1 MNDQISI
8 LFLYRNF
15 DSTYEG
21 GLEMESHIRDYLA
34 ENLNFL
40 SDELS
45 LIGKEYLLPNNDG
58 TKGYV
63 DLLAKDK
70 QGNYVIIEIKR
81 SNQAARQALHE
92 IFKYSALLKRNLYI
106 KQSEIRVILIS
117 TTWDEL
123 LVPFSKF
130 VLETDL
136 LVEGYEIEVN
146 NQFIPIAKRKIKS
159 APNPIQRKISR
170 IQHIFLYEAKHCID
184 DELSIISYLLEKLGI
199 KEYILL
205 NLNYQGD
212 NNQVIY
218 PKAIYLAFQTIP
230 ISNYIEFCKKQG
242 KNDLIDYGNLY
253 EELLEIEKNYDG
265 EDLQGEIEQ
274 AILGEVINRSYS
286 DTSEI
291 GYPEKFLNML
301 NSSWKIEHHICGGAF
316 AKNQL
321 YTVNKLVQDVAGVN
335 DTNYVFFYDYANS
348 NHLAKLKEVFC
359 NAKNAF
365 YGNKIWKQHFTC
377 VLNELEEKYD
387 NYTIFVS
394 MTNPE
399 SILECIVY
407 GIEPTY
413 EIIIDHKDF
422 ESVQIYRGNIEYN
435 FKETYLKDIL
445 LKHFYNDPMMLFI
458 MLNYG
463 ELYMKEMD
471 IMKDIGLKYS
481 SKRYDIFN
489 DKIECYDVRISEY
502 GEIFY
507 TPCEEKTLFQDYLNY
522 DQFLV
527 SDLKE
532 LFSNY
537 IVKL

>member
-1 MNDQISI
+1 
-8 LFLYRNF
+8 
-15 DSTYEG
+15 
-21 GLEMESHIRDYLA
+21 MESQIRDYLA

-123 LVPFSKF
+123 LVPFSQF

-146 NQFIPIAKRKIKS
+146 NNFIPIAKRKIKPL
-159 APNPIQRKISR
+159 PNPIQRKISR
-170 IQHIFLYEAKHCID
+170 IQHIFLYESKRCID
-184 DELSIISYLLEKLGI
+184 DELSIIGYLLEQVGI

-205 NLNYQGD
+205 NLNYQGT

-218 PKAIYLAFQTIP
+218 PKGIYLAFQKVP
-230 ISNYIEFCKKQG
+230 ISNYIEFCKKQS
-242 KNDLIDYGNLY
+242 KHDLIDYENLY
-253 EELLEIEKNYDG
+253 EKLLEIEQYCDG
-265 EDLQGEIEQ
+265 EELQGEIEQ
-274 AILGEVINRSYS
+274 AILGEVINRSYC

-301 NSSWKIEHHICGGAF
+301 NSDWKIEHHVCGGSF
-316 AKNQL
+316 AKDHL
-321 YTVNKLVQDVAGVN
+321 YTVNKIVQDTAGLN

-348 NHLAKLKEVFC
+348 NYLAKLKEVFST
-359 NAKNAF
+359 AKNAF

-377 VLNELEEKYD
+377 IFNELEENYD

-399 SILECIVY
+399 SILECIIY

-413 EIIIDHKDF
+413 EIMIDHKDY
-422 ESVQIYRGNIEYN
+422 ESAQIYRGNIEYN
-435 FKETYLKDIL
+435 FKEISLKDIL
-445 LKHFYNDPMMLFI
+445 LQHFNNDPMMLFI
-458 MLNYG
+458 VLNYG
-463 ELYMKEMD
+463 ELYMQEMD
-471 IMKDIGLKYS
+471 IMKDIGLKYV
-481 SKRYDIFN
+481 SKRYDISD
-489 DKIECYDVRISEY
+489 DKTECYDVRISEY

-507 TPCEEKTLFQDYLNY
+507 TPCEEKILFQDYLNY

-532 LFSNY
+532 LFSSY

>member
-1 MNDQISI
+1 
-8 LFLYRNF
+8 
-15 DSTYEG
+15 
-21 GLEMESHIRDYLA
+21 MESKIRDYLA
-34 ENLNFL
+34 GNLNFL

-123 LVPFSKF
+123 LVPFSQF

-136 LVEGYEIEVN
+136 LVEGYEIDLN
-146 NQFIPIAKRKIKS
+146 SNFIPITKRKIKPL
-159 APNPIQRKISR
+159 PNPIQRKISR
-170 IQHIFLYEAKHCID
+170 IQHIFLYASKRCID
-184 DELSIISYLLEKLGI
+184 DELSIIGYLLEQVGI

-205 NLNYQGD
+205 NLNYQGT

-218 PKAIYLAFQTIP
+218 PKGIYLAFQTVP
-230 ISNYIEFCKKQG
+230 IGNYIEFCKKQG
-242 KNDLIDYGNLY
+242 KNDLIDYENLY
-253 EELLEIEKNYDG
+253 EKLLEIEQYCDG
-265 EDLQGEIEQ
+265 EELQGEIEQ
-274 AILGEVINRSYS
+274 AILGEVINRSYC

-301 NSSWKIEHHICGGAF
+301 NSDWKIEHPVCGGAF
-316 AKNQL
+316 AKDQL
-321 YTVNKLVQDVAGVN
+321 YTVNKIVQDTAGLN

-348 NHLAKLKEVFC
+348 NHLAKLKEVFSS
-359 NAKNAF
+359 AKNVF

-377 VLNELEEKYD
+377 IFNELEENYD

-394 MTNPE
+394 ITNPE
-399 SILECIVY
+399 SILECIAY

-413 EIIIDHKDF
+413 EIIIDHKDY
-422 ESVQIYRGNIEYN
+422 ESAQIYRGNIEYN
-435 FKETYLKDIL
+435 FKEISLKDIL
-445 LKHFYNDPMMLFI
+445 LQHFNNDPMMLFI
-458 MLNYG
+458 VLNYG
-463 ELYMKEMD
+463 ELYMQEMD
-471 IMKDIGLKYS
+471 IMKDIGLKYV
-481 SKRYDIFN
+481 SKRYDISD
-489 DKIECYDVRISEY
+489 DKTECYDVRISEY

-507 TPCEEKTLFQDYLNY
+507 TPCEEKTLFQDYLK
-522 DQFLV
+522 DSHVLV

-532 LFSNY
+532 LFSSNIAY
-537 IVKL
+537 DN

>member
-1 MNDQISI
+1 
-8 LFLYRNF
+8 
-15 DSTYEG
+15 
-21 GLEMESHIRDYLA
+21 MESHIRDYLS

-81 SNQAARQALHE
+81 SNQTARQALHE

-117 TTWDEL
+117 TTWNEL
-123 LVPFSKF
+123 LVPFSQF

-146 NQFIPIAKRKIKS
+146 NHFIPIAKRKIKS
-159 APNPIQRKISR
+159 VPNSIQRKISR
-170 IQHIFLYEAKHCID
+170 IQHIFLYEAKRCID

-218 PKAIYLAFQTIP
+218 PKAIYLAFQTVP
-230 ISNYIEFCKKQG
+230 FSNYIEFREKQN

-265 EDLQGEIEQ
+265 EELQGKIEQ
-274 AILGEVINRSYS
+274 AILDEVINRSYC

-316 AKNQL
+316 AKDQL
-321 YTVNKLVQDVAGVN
+321 YTVKKLVQDIVGLN
-335 DTNYVFFYDYANS
+335 ETNYVFFYGYDNS
-348 NHLAKLKEVFC
+348 KHLAKLKEVFH
-359 NAKNAF
+359 NAKNVF

-377 VLNELEEKYD
+377 IFNELEEKYD
-387 NYTIFVS
+387 NYTIVVS
-394 MTNPE
+394 ITNPE

-407 GIEPTY
+407 GIRPTY
-413 EIIIDHKDF
+413 EIIIDHKDCGTM
-422 ESVQIYRGNIEYN
+422 QIYRGTIEYT
-435 FKETYLKDIL
+435 FKEISLEKL
-445 LKHFYNDPMMLFI
+445 LERYFNSNPMMLFI
-458 MLNYG
+458 VLNYG

-481 SKRYDIFN
+481 SKRYDISD
-489 DKIECYDVRISEY
+489 DKTDCYDVCISEY

-507 TPCEEKTLFQDYLNY
+507 IPREEKTLFQDYLKY

-537 IVKL
+537 NLKL

>member
-1 MNDQISI
+1 
-8 LFLYRNF
+8 
-15 DSTYEG
+15 
-21 GLEMESHIRDYLA
+21 MESKIRDYLA

-123 LVPFSKF
+123 LVPFSQF

-146 NQFIPIAKRKIKS
+146 NHFIPIAKRKIKS
-159 APNPIQRKISR
+159 VPNPIQRKISR
-170 IQHIFLYEAKHCID
+170 IQHIFLYGAKRCIY
-184 DELSIISYLLEKLGI
+184 DELSIISYLLEQVGI

-205 NLNYQGD
+205 NLNYQGT
-212 NNQVIY
+212 NNQVIH
-218 PKAIYLAFQTIP
+218 PKGIYLAFQKVP
-230 ISNYIEFCKKQG
+230 ISNYIEFCKKQS
-242 KNDLIDYGNLY
+242 KHDLIDYGNLY

-265 EDLQGEIEQ
+265 EELQGEIEQ
-274 AILGEVINRSYS
+274 AILGEVINRSYC

-291 GYPEKFLNML
+291 GYPEKLLNML
-301 NSSWKIEHHICGGAF
+301 HSDWKMENHVCGGAF
-316 AKNQL
+316 AKDQL
-321 YTVNKLVQDVAGVN
+321 YTVNKLIQDIIGLN

-348 NHLAKLKEVFC
+348 KHLAKLKEVLY
-359 NAKNAF
+359 NAKNVF

-377 VLNELEEKYD
+377 IFNELEEKYD
-387 NYTIFVS
+387 NYTIVVS
-394 MTNPE
+394 ITNPE
-399 SILECIVY
+399 SILECLVY

-413 EIIIDHKDF
+413 EIIINHKDY
-422 ESVQIYRGNIEYN
+422 EVVQIYRGNIEYN
-435 FKETYLKDIL
+435 FKETSLKDIL
-445 LKHFYNDPMMLFI
+445 IKHFYNNPMMLFSV
-458 MLNYG
+458 LNSG
-463 ELYMKEMD
+463 ELYKQEMD
-471 IMKDIGLKYS
+471 IMNDIGLKYI

-489 DKIECYDVRISEY
+489 DKTECYDVRISEY

-507 TPCEEKTLFQDYLNY
+507 TPCEEKTLFQDYLKNTHV
-522 DQFLV
+522 LV
-527 SDLKE
+527 ADLKE
-532 LFSNY
+532 LFSSNIAY
-537 IVKL
+537 DN